1 MSYTAIEQQYES
13 SILKVVDFLFSVS
26 SLILLCAMHS
36 QYKWHA
42 IHFGTFNAIRTV
54 LFIYS
59 HICYYTSYVGV
70 TRIDNSKLTEQTT
83 EENNYDKNPLHA
95 LAVRQNTA
103 KVRNSI
109 SYT

>member
-1 MSYTAIEQQYES
+1 MGYTEIEQQYKS
-13 SILKVVDFLFSVS
+13 SILKVVDSVS

-59 HICYYTSYVGV
+59 QICYYTSYVGV

-95 LAVRQNTA
+95 LAVE
-103 KVRNSI
+103 
-109 SYT
+109 